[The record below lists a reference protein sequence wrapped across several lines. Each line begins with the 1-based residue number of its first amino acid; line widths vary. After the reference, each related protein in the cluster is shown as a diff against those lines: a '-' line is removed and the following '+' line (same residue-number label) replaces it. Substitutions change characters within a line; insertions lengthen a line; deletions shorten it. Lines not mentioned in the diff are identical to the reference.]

1 MKIKNSTTLTELLN
15 RYPDLE
21 LTLTGMLPAV
31 GDLQQPALREQVF
44 RVVNIEN
51 MAIKSGREVSD
62 LILKLQRAAGIDVEK
77 SKSKISK
84 DFLPQDPVWIKKNPR
99 VTIDGAEMLAEGEH
113 PLGFIQEKLKELS
126 SGDVILLL
134 TNFHPGPVLE
144 VMRAQG
150 QLVYSR
156 EDAGNPNQ
164 QLTFIQ
170 K

>member
-1 MKIKNSTTLTELLN
+1 MKINNSTTLTELLE
-15 RYPDLE
+15 YFPHLD
-21 LTLTGMLPAV
+21 LTLAGVLPAV

-44 RVVNIEN
+44 NVVNIEHI
-51 MAIKSGREVSD
+51 AIKAGWEVSD
-62 LILKLQRAAGIDVEK
+62 LILELKRAAGIEVDK
-77 SKSKISK
+77 STSGYSKE
-84 DFLPQDPVWIKKNPR
+84 FLPQDPDWIKTPPR
-99 VTIDGAEMLAEGEH
+99 ITIDGVEMLSEGEH

-134 TNFHPGPVLE
+134 TNFHPGPMLE

-150 QLVYSR
+150 QQVFSR
-156 EDAGNPNQ
+156 EDAENLNQ